1 MEPMSFD
8 AARVRIQIHYIEMP
22 GLRLS
27 SSQVSRLCGV
37 SDDVCTEVLGA
48 LVRSG
53 FLARGTD
60 GSFLRCGLQRTDL
73 ASRSIVGSN

>member
-1 MEPMSFD
+1 MDPMSFD

-37 SDDVCTEVLGA
+37 SDDVCTEALSA

-53 FLARGTD
+53 FLAQSTD
-60 GSFLRCGLQRTDL
+60 GSFVRCGLRRSDL
-73 ASRSIVGSN
+73 TVSR